1 MPSSISMAR
10 NASTIDIFIRDAD
23 EPLLHGGDL
32 AAARHLF
39 PDAPEP
45 FLDLST
51 GINPNSYPL
60 PDLSADLFARLPQ
73 GEALAALTATAA
85 SAYGAPSTAHV
96 VCAPGT
102 QILLPLVASLV
113 GSGRAAI
120 VSPTYGEHA
129 RAATLAGHRVTE
141 LADIDPAPNADL
153 VLVTHPNNPD
163 GRLLDKNDLKALA
176 MQLRAHNGLLVV
188 DEAFMDVG
196 PPDASMANEVGR
208 GGVVVLRS
216 FGKFF
221 GLAGVRLGFALAA
234 PDVAARLRAQ
244 LGPWAVSG
252 PALAI
257 ATKALADR
265 AWIEETRRRL
275 AAEVA
280 RLDKILAAANLDIIG
295 GTNLF
300 RLVRTRASELFD
312 HLGRAG
318 IFVRIFPENPSWVR
332 FGQPAA
338 ENDWQRLE
346 LAMAAFANRE

>member
-1 MPSSISMAR
+1 M
-10 NASTIDIFIRDAD
+10 FIRDAD

-60 PDLSADLFARLPQ
+60 PHLSADWFARLPQ
-73 GEALAALTATAA
+73 AEPLAALAVAA
-85 SAYGAPSTAHV
+85 ANAYGAPSAAHV

-102 QILLPLVASLV
+102 QILLPLVAGLV
-113 GSGRAAI
+113 GSGSAA
-120 VSPTYGEHA
+120 VVTPTYGEHV
-129 RAATLAGHRVTE
+129 RAATLAGHCATE
-141 LADIDPAPNADL
+141 LLDIDAASNADL
-153 VLVTHPNNPD
+153 VFVTHPNNPD
-163 GRLLDKNDLKALA
+163 GRLFDKIDLIALA
-176 MQLRAHNGLLVV
+176 KSLQARNGLLVV

-196 PPDASMANEVGR
+196 PPDATMATEIGR
-208 GGVVVLRS
+208 GGIVVLRS

-257 ATKALADR
+257 GTEALTDR
-265 AWIEETRRRL
+265 AWIEATRHRL
-275 AAEVA
+275 AAGIV
-280 RLDKILAAANLDIIG
+280 RLDKILAAVNLDIIG
-295 GTNLF
+295 GTTLF
-300 RLVRTRASELFD
+300 RLVRAPASALFH
-312 HLGRAG
+312 HLGHAG

-338 ENDWQRLE
+338 ENDWLRLE
-346 LAMAAFANRE
+346 LAMAAFVNKD

>member
-1 MPSSISMAR
+1 M
-10 NASTIDIFIRDAD
+10 FIRDAD

-32 AAARHLF
+32 AAARRLF

-60 PDLSADLFARLPQ
+60 PDFPADLFARLPQ
-73 GEALAALTATAA
+73 GEALAALAAVAA
-85 SAYGAPSTAHV
+85 SAYGAPSATHI

-102 QILLPLVASLV
+102 QILLPLVAGLA

-129 RAATLAGHRVTE
+129 RAATLAGHRVAE
-141 LADIDPAPNADL
+141 LADIEPAPDADL
-153 VLVTHPNNPD
+153 VLVTNPNNPD
-163 GRLLDKNDLKALA
+163 GRLFDKNDLTALA
-176 MQLRAHNGLLVV
+176 KQLHAHNRLLVV

-196 PPDASMANEVGR
+196 PPDASMASEVGR

-234 PDVAARLRAQ
+234 PDVAARLRAR

-257 ATKALADR
+257 GTEALADR
-265 AWIEETRRRL
+265 AWTEEMRHRL
-275 AAEVA
+275 GSGIV
-280 RLDKILAAANLDIIG
+280 RLDKILAAVNLDIIG
-295 GTNLF
+295 GTSLF
-300 RLVRTRASELFD
+300 RLVRGHASELFH

-318 IFVRIFPENPSWVR
+318 IIVRIFPEDPSWAR

-346 LAMAAFANRE
+346 LAMAAFASRE